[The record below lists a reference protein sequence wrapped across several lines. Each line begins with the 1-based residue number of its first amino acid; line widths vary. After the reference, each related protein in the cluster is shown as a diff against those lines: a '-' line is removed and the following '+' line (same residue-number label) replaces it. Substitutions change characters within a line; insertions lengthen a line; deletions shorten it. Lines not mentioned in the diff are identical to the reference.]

1 MYMQKASDQLNVKK
15 IIYLRALGVGF
26 GNLKATADNLPVEAA
41 EPKLHETSE
50 MVFAA
55 ASSLCGK
62 LCDTCC
68 CMCFIQ
74 FCSRF
79 NDRCAVT
86 LAQLCTALAC
96 FECFSFCCEVCGECN

>member
-1 MYMQKASDQLNVKK
+1 MQKASDHLSVKK

-55 ASSLCGK
+55 ASNLCGK
-62 LCDTCC
+62 LCDSCC

-74 FCSRF
+74 FCSRL